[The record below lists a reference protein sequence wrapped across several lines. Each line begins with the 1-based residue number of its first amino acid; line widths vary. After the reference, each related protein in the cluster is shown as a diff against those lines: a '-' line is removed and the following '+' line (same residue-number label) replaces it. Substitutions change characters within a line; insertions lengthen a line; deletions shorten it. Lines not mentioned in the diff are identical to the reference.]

1 MGKKIKIKGRQWQKK
16 FSLKMNY
23 KRIDKEDNKMEEEEK
38 KIGKDLPIK
47 AYEKNW
53 GSKTELR
60 KKKKQLS

>member
-23 KRIDKEDNKMEEEEK
+23 KRIDKKDNKMEEEEK